1 MAKSNPRVII
11 ERLIIERIVINV
23 LIIKISSYRMTLL
36 LKSYKT
42 IFIEYNIKNGKIEK
56 LGHKYCA

>member
-11 ERLIIERIVINV
+11 ERMIIERIVINV

-42 IFIEYNIKNGKIEK
+42 IFIEYPKSIAGVQ
-56 LGHKYCA
+56 GAAAP